1 MVGLQAP
8 DDLPQP
14 PTAGRSAPTHPT
26 TQQHRPPGRPKDTPR
41 SCCQNSRQA
50 RVLIPP
56 VRRLSVPV
64 RGLHLPGARLSSVPV
79 ALCPPASSEAGRLC
93 MGSRQGGLA
102 GIRGG
107 DSDESSRAAVVSA
120 LARED
125 SSGTSEVA
133 DRRLRWST
141 ARDYSDVEI

>member
-14 PTAGRSAPTHPT
+14 PTAGPIRPNASDNPTAPPTGT
-26 TQQHRPPGRPKDTPR
+26 TQGHPKVVLPEFA
-41 SCCQNSRQA
+41 SG

-102 GIRGG
+102 GIRG
-107 DSDESSRAAVVSA
+107 
-120 LARED
+120 
-125 SSGTSEVA
+125 
-133 DRRLRWST
+133 
-141 ARDYSDVEI
+141 